1 MTSDL
6 NSSEQLEFFKDVP
19 KITEF
24 VGVID
29 ESNFYPAP
37 EDWVVVVA
45 DVCSS
50 TQAIAEG
57 RYKDVNMVGGAVIC
71 AVQNATGGQEW
82 PFVFGGDGA
91 TLLVTADALASIEA
105 ALVRTRTMARD
116 DFNLELRIGFVPVSD
131 LRKRGS
137 DVLVARYEASPGNS
151 FALFG
156 GGGVE
161 LADQLI
167 KTDGRAE
174 RYRVKEYSLP
184 GLPDLTGLSCRW
196 EPLPTQ
202 KGSIL
207 CLLIKPHAETFKQ
220 KQTVLS
226 DFLAGLTQLLGSE
239 LSQASPVNRQ
249 SLKFSWPPK
258 GLSAEAKA
266 TRADKPFWQK
276 LIEIYIKSFIQ
287 WVMERRGLSHWGYD
301 AKVYRDEMGTNSDYC
316 KYDDVLRMVLDCTPK
331 QVSQIRALLDKMHA
345 DGQIDFGFFETE
357 QALMTCLLFD
367 LNSSQHVHFIDG
379 DNGGFT
385 SASHSYKK
393 QLASHESD
401 NPSLVGSS
409 ERISNTQ

>member
-1 MTSDL
+1 MSAD
-6 NSSEQLEFFKDVP
+6 FFNDIP

-29 ESNFYPAP
+29 EGNFYSVPD
-37 EDWVVVVA
+37 EWVVVIA

-71 AVQNATGGQEW
+71 AVQNATGGKEW

-91 TLLVTADALASIEA
+91 TLLVHSNELADIEA
-105 ALVRTRTMARD
+105 ALVRMRSLAND
-116 DFNLELRIGFVPVSD
+116 EFNLELRIGFVSVSD
-131 LRKRGS
+131 LRQRGA

-167 KTDGRAE
+167 KMDEQAKI
-174 RYRVKEYSLP
+174 YRVREYALP

-207 CLLIKPHAETFKQ
+207 CLMIKPQAENFQRKQ
-220 KQTVLS
+220 NILS
-226 DFLAGLTQLLGSE
+226 NFLTKLTGVLGSE
-239 LSQASPVNRQ
+239 LSQANPVNKQ
-249 SLKFSWPPK
+249 SLRFSWPPK
-258 GLSAEAKA
+258 GLSAEAKV
-266 TRADKPFWQK
+266 TRADKSFWRK
-276 LIEIYIKSFIQ
+276 FLEIYIKSFVQ
-287 WVMERRGLSHWGYD
+287 WTMERYGLSGWGYD
-301 AKVYRDEMGTNSDYC
+301 ATVYRDEMSTNSDYC

-331 QVSQIRALLDKMHA
+331 QVVQIRELLDSMHA
-345 DGQIDFGFFETE
+345 KGEVDFGFFETK
-357 QALMTCLLFD
+357 QALMTCLIFD
-367 LNSSQHVHFIDG
+367 LDSSQHVHFVDG

-385 SASHSYKK
+385 SASLQYKE
-393 QLASHESD
+393 QVASHH
-401 NPSLVGSS
+401 
-409 ERISNTQ
+409 Q